1 MSTDGTREWIQ
12 EQTDIRYILNDENKG
27 FPAGCNQGA
36 ALADEEN
43 DIFLL
48 NNDTIVM
55 TNSIYN
61 LRMALH
67 EEERTGAVGAVTN
80 FAGANQMIAEK
91 FSTIEE
97 YVAYAG
103 KNNAYSPSKHDKRLR
118 LIGFAMMVQ
127 GDVWREVDGFD
138 ERYGKGNFED
148 DDLGLKI
155 LTHDYHMRL
164 CKDSFIYHFG
174 SVSFREASKK
184 EPDSYRGLLGKNRDQ
199 FNEKWN
205 IKWGYFSHVRNE
217 LIDLIQEPKDKK
229 FSVLEVGCA
238 SGATLVE
245 IENRYL
251 HAVTYGFEL
260 NKTVAQIASHY
271 VNVLPGD
278 VEEKVN
284 YFNVTYDYII
294 LGNVLEHIHN
304 PEDILKTLKTWLK
317 PEGRFI
323 ISLPNI
329 MHISVV
335 MPLLRGRFEYKGE
348 GVLDRTHLRFFTK
361 TEIIL
366 LMEQCSLQI
375 DRMGASM
382 LELSKEQ
389 ERYITR
395 LCEMDGAIPKEEL
408 SAYQYWIVAR
418 SKGE

>member
-1 MSTDGTREWIQ
+1 
-12 EQTDIRYILNDENKG
+12 
-27 FPAGCNQGA
+27 
-36 ALADEEN
+36 
-43 DIFLL
+43 
-48 NNDTIVM
+48 
-55 TNSIYN
+55 
-61 LRMALH
+61 
-67 EEERTGAVGAVTN
+67 
-80 FAGANQMIAEK
+80 
-91 FSTIEE
+91 
-97 YVAYAG
+97 
-103 KNNAYSPSKHDKRLR
+103 
-118 LIGFAMMVQ
+118 
-127 GDVWREVDGFD
+127 
-138 ERYGKGNFED
+138 
-148 DDLGLKI
+148 
-155 LTHDYHMRL
+155 
-164 CKDSFIYHFG
+164 
-174 SVSFREASKK
+174 
-184 EPDSYRGLLGKNRDQ
+184 
-199 FNEKWN
+199 
-205 IKWGYFSHVRNE
+205 
-217 LIDLIQEPKDKK
+217 
-229 FSVLEVGCA
+229 VGCA